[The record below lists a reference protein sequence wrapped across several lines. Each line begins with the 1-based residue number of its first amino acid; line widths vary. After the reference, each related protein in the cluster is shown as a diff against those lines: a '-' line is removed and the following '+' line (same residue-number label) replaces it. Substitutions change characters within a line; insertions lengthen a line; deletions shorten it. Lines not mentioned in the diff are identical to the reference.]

1 MLKLKR
7 TKKDIPG
14 AETLLVNFSSKS
26 RYAESYRTLRT
37 NIYFSLMEKD
47 LHTLVVTSALPG
59 EGKTTTVANLA
70 YTIAQTGKRVLMVD
84 ADLRKPGLSS
94 RFGLQKANGFS
105 NLIAD
110 VLGRHVNS
118 GNVADYGLKDL
129 IRLNN
134 LQQRNCIL
142 TIVDGTNEAEL
153 FFLKGELVDV
163 YWKNRPDNQKLAST
177 LVREKLLTENEARL
191 ALGHQKKSVRRLGSV
206 LLTLGLVEAKDLN
219 KILSVQMM
227 EAFRVATEM
236 ENATFTVRSIAEDE
250 IQISTLGTIDIS
262 QLSKEFLSADESYS
276 FIKKEIDSNILETE
290 EKNLYLL
297 PSGSIPPNPSE
308 LIGSPRTSYLLKLL
322 KNKFDVV
329 IVDSSPIIPASDV
342 LLLSPQVDGVVFVI
356 QVGSTSRELAK
367 DASQQ
372 LHNAKANVLGVILN
386 QADMSKGSYYN
397 KYYQSYYGS

>member
-1 MLKLKR
+1 MLKLKQ
-7 TKKDIPG
+7 TKKNNAG
-14 AETLLVNFSSKS
+14 TETLLVNFSSKS

-37 NIYFSLMEKD
+37 NIYFSMMEKD
-47 LHTLVVTSALPG
+47 LQSLIITSSLPG

-70 YTIAQTGKRVLMVD
+70 YTIAQTGKSVLMVD

-105 NLIAD
+105 NIIAD

-118 GNVADYGLKDL
+118 GEVAQYGLKDL
-129 IRLNN
+129 MKLIS
-134 LQQRNCIL
+134 LQTRTCIM
-142 TIVDGTNEAEL
+142 TIADETNEAEL
-153 FFLKGELVDV
+153 FFLKGDLVDV
-163 YWKNRPDNQKLAST
+163 YWKNRPDSQKLASA

-206 LLTLGLVEAKDLN
+206 IISLGLLEAKDIN

-236 ENATFTVRSIAEDE
+236 EDATFTVRTVTEDE
-250 IQISTLGTIDIS
+250 IQLSSLGTLDIS
-262 QLSKEFLSADESYS
+262 QLASEYLSSEESNS
-276 FIKKEIDSNILETE
+276 FIKKEIDSTILETE

-308 LIGSPRTSYLLKLL
+308 LIGSPRTSYLFKLL
-322 KNKFDVV
+322 MNKFDVI

-356 QVGSTSRELAK
+356 QVGETGRALAK
-367 DASQQ
+367 DAVQQ
-372 LHNAKANVLGVILN
+372 LHNAKANILGVMLN
-386 QADMSKGSYYN
+386 QADMRKGSYYN
-397 KYYQSYYGS
+397 KYYKSYYGN